1 MQLITLRQNQ
11 QCKSENSLRKLPA
24 PESESEPLTP
34 CSQYLVE
41 EELRI
46 TAEIQKTDCFSA
58 HRLVVPNLPNAAAL

>member
-24 PESESEPLTP
+24 PESELEPLT
-34 CSQYLVE
+34 QDLI

-58 HRLVVPNLPNAAAL
+58 HRPVVPNLPNAAAL

>member
-24 PESESEPLTP
+24 PESESQPLT
-34 CSQYLVE
+34 QDLIE

-46 TAEIQKTDCFSA
+46 TAEIQKTGRFNA
-58 HRLVVPNLPNAAAL
+58 HRPVAPNLPNAAAL

>member
-1 MQLITLRQNQ
+1 MQLTTLRQNQ

-24 PESESEPLTP
+24 PEAESEPLT
-34 CSQYLVE
+34 QYLIE

-58 HRLVVPNLPNAAAL
+58 HRPVVPNLPNAAAL

>member
-24 PESESEPLTP
+24 PESESEPLT
-34 CSQYLVE
+34 QDLIE

-58 HRLVVPNLPNAAAL
+58 HRPVVPNLPNAAAL

>member
-24 PESESEPLTP
+24 PESESEPLT
-34 CSQYLVE
+34 QDLIE

-46 TAEIQKTDCFSA
+46 TAEIQKTGRFSA
-58 HRLVVPNLPNAAAL
+58 HRPVAPNLPNAAAL